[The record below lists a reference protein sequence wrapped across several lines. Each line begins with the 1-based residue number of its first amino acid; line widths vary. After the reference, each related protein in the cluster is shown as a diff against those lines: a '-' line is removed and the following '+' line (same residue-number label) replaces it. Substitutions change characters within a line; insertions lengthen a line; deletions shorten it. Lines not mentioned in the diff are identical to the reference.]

1 MLNSLRK
8 SLGGDEYL
16 KIKLKLSEN
25 KIRYNLDKLK

>member
-16 KIKLKLSEN
+16 KLSEN
-25 KIRYNLDKLK
+25 KIWYNLDKLK